1 MNIEQLYPSLPRRY
15 PELDG
20 RAAIVTGSGRGIG
33 QGIAVRLAREG
44 VAVVVNSRT
53 QDAVEQTVA
62 ELRSVG
68 ARAVGVACDISTG
81 YRRVYD
87 ACVESF
93 GKVDIL
99 VNNAANLKR
108 FHVFDVQAE
117 LLDDELATNVRAAY
131 LLSQIAA
138 EHMAGRRRGHI
149 VNISSVGGLRAH
161 WRGLPY
167 DVTKGAMDAMTRT
180 MALELAEHNVL
191 VNAVAPG
198 ATYNRG
204 LARPE
209 PPTEGERTGIPLQRR
224 SDPLEMGGVVAFLA
238 SDDASYI
245 TGQVLYVDGGIT
257 TQLGT
262 RDHPL

>member
-1 MNIEQLYPSLPRRY
+1 MNIEQLFPSIPRRY

-33 QGIAVRLAREG
+33 NGIAVRLAREG

-53 QDAVEQTVA
+53 ADAVEQTVA
-62 ELRSVG
+62 ALRAVG
-68 ARAVGVACDISTG
+68 ARAVGVACDISSE
-81 YRRVYD
+81 YQRVYD
-87 ACVESF
+87 TCIDSF
-93 GKVDIL
+93 GRVDIL

-108 FHVFDVQAE
+108 VHIFEVDAA
-117 LLDDELATNVRAAY
+117 LLDNELATNVRAAY
-131 LLSQIAA
+131 LLSQLAA
-138 EHMAGRRRGHI
+138 ENMRTRNSGRI

-167 DVTKGAMDAMTRT
+167 DVTKGAMDAMTRS

-204 LARPE
+204 LTRPE
-209 PPTEGERTGIPLQRR
+209 PATDGERSGIPLRRR

-238 SDDASYI
+238 SDDAAYI